1 MKSIYKA
8 GVCAIVGCPRR
19 YWGWWGGS
27 LVLQVAEGGGHVL
40 EELVEVSLDLSLAVF
55 HGVLRGKRKN
65 ENKKNGT
72 LVAYL
77 R

>member
-1 MKSIYKA
+1 M
-8 GVCAIVGCPRR
+8 VG
-19 YWGWWGGS
+19 GGS

-55 HGVLRGKRKN
+55 HGVLREKRKN